1 MIVARKLLV
10 KVTCSMIFNNQ
21 KKVGDSRVNA
31 KNTQDNWNKK
41 TIKQSV
47 PVRAKND
54 KVPIKKV
61 PMISFLDV

>member
-1 MIVARKLLV
+1 MLKILK
-10 KVTCSMIFNNQ
+10 TI
-21 KKVGDSRVNA
+21 GI
-31 KNTQDNWNKK
+31 KK